1 MAAIGKIRQHYGI
14 LVIIIGLALLA
25 FVLGDLFKS
34 TNKRRQ
40 TDVAVVNG
48 EKITYQSFT
57 NRAEQNIQYQKRM
70 YGNLSN
76 DQAFSVRQQT
86 LDQMIREII
95 MEDQYKALGLGVS
108 KDELTDN
115 FIGEKPNQYVLNSFK
130 DKDGNFDRDALIT
143 YINDVENGT
152 YGPETREQW
161 SNFVNAIEEDVMNT
175 KYESLLKHAF
185 YLPKKLADR
194 YNDNKNLKRNAEVYA
209 VRYTSIPDSTVVVT
223 DQDNKKYYDTYK
235 TKYPTDA
242 MRGIDYVVFDV
253 KPSEADRASA
263 KTFVENRK
271 ADFAKVENV
280 AGYVANNSD
289 SMIDEEWHKTTDYNA
304 DLEKAIVDH
313 EVGFVYGP
321 YEENEAFNIARIM
334 GKEMRNDTLWA
345 QVAVV
350 SRDITVSTVTD
361 QAIFA
366 EVNKFVTE
374 NKTQEQFNAAIEAQG
389 LNKRTFQSIRE
400 NTNRIA
406 GISNPREI
414 VRWAFNSDTKIGD
427 MSKVF
432 ELENMYVVAV
442 LTKIVPEG
450 YIPYE
455 DLIERNA
462 VQIRKAKKGEMIAEK
477 AKAYGNDYDKMIKEL
492 NGEKTTV
499 ENVTMEGRGFGSF
512 GVEEKMG
519 GTTLG
524 MPIGVYSAPIEGGN
538 AFAIVMATTSTEA
551 GATDFEAIRKE
562 YVSKFNNAILN
573 GSHYSAILDNA
584 KVKNNGILFF

>member
-14 LVIIIGLALLA
+14 LVIIIGVALLA

-34 TNKRRQ
+34 TSKRRQ

-48 EKITYQSFT
+48 DKITYQDYT
-57 NRAEQNIQYQKRM
+57 NKAEQNLQYQKRM
-70 YGNLSN
+70 YGTLTN
-76 DQAFSVRQQT
+76 DQTFNIRQQT

-95 MEDQYKALGLGVS
+95 MDDQYKALGLGVS

-115 FIGEKPNQYVLNSFK
+115 FIGEKPNQYVASNFQ
-130 DKDGNFDRDALIT
+130 KDGQFDREGLIT
-143 YINDVENGT
+143 YINDVESGA
-152 YGPETREQW
+152 YGAEARMQW
-161 SNFVNAIEEDVMNT
+161 NSFVDAIEDDIMNS

-185 YLPKKLADR
+185 YMPKKLADR
-194 YNDNKNLKRNAEVYA
+194 YNDNKNLKRTAEVYL
-209 VRYTSIPDSTVVVT
+209 VRYNTIADSTIVVT
-223 DQDNKKYYDTYK
+223 DQDKKAYYEQYK

-242 MRGIDYVVFDV
+242 TRGIDYVVFDV
-253 KPSEADRASA
+253 KPSEADRDNA
-263 KTFVENRK
+263 KSFVEKRK
-271 ADFAKVENV
+271 DEFATVDNV
-280 AGYVANNSD
+280 ANYVTNNSD
-289 SMIDEEWHKTTDYNA
+289 GMYDEAWHKTTDFNA
-304 DLEKAIVDH
+304 DLEQAIANNN
-313 EVGFVYGP
+313 VGFVYGP
-321 YEENEAFNIARIM
+321 YEDNEAFNIARIM

-350 SRDITVSTVTD
+350 SRDITVSTATD

-374 NKTQEQFNAAIEAQG
+374 NKTEEQFNAAIEAQG
-389 LNKRTFQSIRE
+389 LNKRTYQTIRQ

-414 VRWAFNSDTKIGD
+414 VRWAFDSNTKIGD

-455 DLIERNA
+455 DLMERNA
-462 VQIRKAKKGEMIAEK
+462 TQIKKVKKGEYLAAK
-477 AKAYGNDYDKMIKEL
+477 AKAYGTDYDKMIKEL
-492 NGEKTTV
+492 NGELTNV
-499 ENVTMEGRGFGSF
+499 ENITMEGRGYGSL
-512 GVEEKMG
+512 GVEEKIG
-519 GTTLG
+519 GVTLA
-524 MPIGVYSAPIEGGN
+524 MPLGVYTDPIEGGN
-538 AFAIVMATTSTEA
+538 AIAIVKATTELPA
-551 GATDFEAIRKE
+551 GATDYDAIRRE

-573 GSHYSAILDNA
+573 GSHYSAMLDNA
-584 KVKNNGILFF
+584 NVKNNGVLFF

>member
-48 EKITYQSFT
+48 EKITYQDYA
-57 NRAEQNIQYQKRM
+57 NKAEQNLQYQKRM
-70 YGNLSN
+70 YGNLTN
-76 DQAFSVRQQT
+76 DQTFNIRQQT

-95 MEDQYKALGLGVS
+95 MKDQYKALGIGVS

-115 FIGEKPNQYVLNSFK
+115 FIGEKPNQYVADNFK
-130 DKDGNFDRDALIT
+130 DQNGKFDRDGLIN
-143 YINDVENGT
+143 YINDVESGR
-152 YGPETREQW
+152 YGAEVREQW
-161 SNFVNAIEEDVMNT
+161 DNFVDAIEEDVLNK
-175 KYESLLKHAF
+175 KYESLLKHGF

-194 YNDNKNLKRNAEVYA
+194 YNDNKNIKRNADVYA
-209 VRYTSIPDSTVVVT
+209 VRYISIPDSTVVVT
-223 DQDNKKYYDTYK
+223 EQDNKKYYETYK

-253 KPSEADRASA
+253 KPSEADRDYA
-263 KTFVENRK
+263 KAYVADRIN
-271 ADFAKVENV
+271 DFAQIDNV
-280 AGYVANNSD
+280 ASFITNNSD
-289 SMIDEEWHKTTDYNA
+289 TPYDEEWHKTTDFPA
-304 DLEKAIVDH
+304 DLEKAIDEN
-313 EVGFVYGP
+313 EVGYVYGP
-321 YEENEAFNIARIM
+321 YEADEAFKIARIM
-334 GKEMRNDTLWA
+334 GKELRNDTLWA

-350 SRDITVSTVTD
+350 TRDITVSTATD

-389 LNKRTFQSIRE
+389 LNKRTYQNIRQ
-400 NTNRIA
+400 NTNRIT

-414 VRWAFNSDTKIGD
+414 VRWAFDNDTKIGD

-477 AKAYGNDYDKMIKEL
+477 AKAYGTDYDKMIKEL
-492 NGEKTTV
+492 NGELTAV

-512 GVEEKMG
+512 GVEEKIGGYTMG
-519 GTTLG
+519 
-524 MPIGVYSAPIEGGN
+524 MKEGVYSTPLEGGN
-538 AFAIVMATTSTEA
+538 AFAIVKVKSTLPA
-551 GATDFEAIRKE
+551 GATDYDAIRRE
-562 YVSKFNNAILN
+562 YVSRFNNAILN
-573 GSHYSAILDNA
+573 GSHYSAMLDNA
-584 KVKNNGILFF
+584 KVKNNGVLFY

>member
-34 TNKRRQ
+34 SGRGRQ
-40 TDVAVVNG
+40 TNVAVVNG
-48 EKITYQSFT
+48 EKITYQDYA
-57 NRAEQNIQYQKRM
+57 NKAEQNLQYQKRM
-70 YGNLSN
+70 YGTLTN
-76 DQAFSVRQQT
+76 DQTFNIRQQT

-95 MEDQYKALGLGVS
+95 MEDQYKALGIGVS

-115 FIGEKPNQYVLNSFK
+115 FIGENPNQYVLNSFK
-130 DKDGNFDRDALIT
+130 DQNGNFDRDGLIS
-143 YINDVENGT
+143 YINDVESGK
-152 YGPETREQW
+152 YGEEVRDQW
-161 SNFVNAIEEDVMNT
+161 ENFVNAIEEDVLNS
-175 KYESLLKHAF
+175 KYESLLKHGF
-185 YLPKKLADR
+185 YLPKKLANR

-209 VRYTSIPDSTVVVT
+209 VRYTTVADSLMIVT
-223 DQDNKKYYDTYK
+223 EQDKKEYYETYK

-242 MRGIDYVVFDV
+242 TRGIDYVVFDI
-253 KPSEADRASA
+253 KPSAAD
-263 KTFVENRK
+263 K
-271 ADFAKVENV
+271 DFAKDFVAKRINELALVDNV
-280 AGYVANNSD
+280 ANYVANNSD
-289 SMIDEEWHKTTDYNA
+289 APYDETWHQTTDFPA
-304 DLEKAIVDH
+304 ELEKAIENN

-321 YEENEAFNIARIM
+321 YEAGEAYNIARIM
-334 GKEMRNDTLWA
+334 GKENRNDTLWA

-350 SRDITVSTVTD
+350 TRDINVSTATD

-374 NKTQEQFNAAIEAQG
+374 NKTAEQFNAAIEAQG
-389 LNKRTFQSIRE
+389 LNKRTYQTIRK

-414 VRWAFNSDTKIGD
+414 VRWAFSDDVKIGD

-455 DLIERNA
+455 DLIERNS
-462 VQIRKAKKGEMIAEK
+462 VQITKMKKGEYL
-477 AKAYGNDYDKMIKEL
+477 AKEAKKYGTDYDAMIKAL
-492 NGEKTTV
+492 NGEMTTV
-499 ENVTMEGRGFGSF
+499 ENVTMEGRGYGSF
-512 GVEEKMG
+512 GVEEKIG
-519 GTTLG
+519 GTTMG
-524 MPIGVYSAPIEGGN
+524 MKEGVYSEPIEGGN
-538 AFAIVMATTSTEA
+538 AMAIVKVIGTIPA
-551 GATDFEAIRKE
+551 GETDFDALRRE

-573 GSHYSAILDNA
+573 GSHYSAMLDNA
-584 KVKNNGILFF
+584 KVENNGILFF

>member
-14 LVIIIGLALLA
+14 LVIIIGVALLA

-34 TNKRRQ
+34 TSKRRQ

-48 EKITYQSFT
+48 DKITYQDYT
-57 NRAEQNIQYQKRM
+57 NKAEQNLQYQKRM
-70 YGNLSN
+70 YGTLTN
-76 DQAFSVRQQT
+76 DQTFNIRQQT

-95 MEDQYKALGLGVS
+95 MDDQYKALGLGVS

-115 FIGEKPNQYVLNSFK
+115 FIGEKPNQYVASNFQ
-130 DKDGNFDRDALIT
+130 KDGQFDREGLIT
-143 YINDVENGT
+143 YINDVESGAYGAEARMQWNG
-152 YGPETREQW
+152 
-161 SNFVNAIEEDVMNT
+161 FVDAIEADIMNS

-185 YLPKKLADR
+185 YMPKKLADR
-194 YNDNKNLKRNAEVYA
+194 YNDNKNLKRTAEVYL
-209 VRYTSIPDSTVVVT
+209 VRYNTIADSTIVVT
-223 DQDNKKYYDTYK
+223 DQDKKAYYEQYK

-242 MRGIDYVVFDV
+242 TRGIDYVVFDV
-253 KPSEADRASA
+253 KPSEADRDNA
-263 KTFVENRK
+263 KSFVEKRK
-271 ADFAKVENV
+271 DEFATVDNV
-280 AGYVANNSD
+280 ANYVTNNSD
-289 SMIDEEWHKTTDYNA
+289 GMYDEAWHKTIDFNA
-304 DLEKAIVDH
+304 DLEQAIANNN
-313 EVGFVYGP
+313 VGFVYGP
-321 YEENEAFNIARIM
+321 YEDNEAFNIARIM

-350 SRDITVSTVTD
+350 SRDITVSTATD

-374 NKTQEQFNAAIEAQG
+374 NKTEEQFNAAIEAQG
-389 LNKRTFQSIRE
+389 LNKRTYQTIRQ

-414 VRWAFNSDTKIGD
+414 VRWAFDSNTKIGD

-455 DLIERNA
+455 DLMERNA
-462 VQIRKAKKGEMIAEK
+462 TQIKKVKKGEYLAAK
-477 AKAYGNDYDKMIKEL
+477 AKAYGTDYDKMIKEL
-492 NGEKTTV
+492 NGELTNV
-499 ENVTMEGRGFGSF
+499 ENITMEGRGYGSL
-512 GVEEKMG
+512 GVEEKIG
-519 GTTLG
+519 GVTLA
-524 MPIGVYSAPIEGGN
+524 MPLGVYTDPIEGGN
-538 AFAIVMATTSTEA
+538 AIAIVKATTELPA
-551 GATDFEAIRKE
+551 GATDYDAIRRE

-573 GSHYSAILDNA
+573 GSHYSAMLDNA
-584 KVKNNGILFF
+584 NVKNNGILFF

>member
-40 TDVAVVNG
+40 TEVAIVNG
-48 EKITYQSFT
+48 EKITYQAYA
-57 NRAEQNIQYQKRM
+57 NKADQNLQYQKRM
-70 YGNLSN
+70 YGTLTN
-76 DQAFSVRQQT
+76 DQTFSIRQQT

-95 MEDQYKALGLGVS
+95 MDDQYKAIGIGVS

-115 FIGEKPNQYVLNSFK
+115 FVGENPNQYVANSFK
-130 DKDGNFDRDALIT
+130 DANGNFDRASLIN
-143 YINDVENGT
+143 YINDVESGA
-152 YGPETREQW
+152 YGYDVQVEW
-161 SNFVNAIEEDVMNT
+161 DNFVDAIEADILNT
-175 KYESLLKHAF
+175 KYENLLKHSF

-194 YNDNKNLKRNAEVYA
+194 YNDNKNLKRTAEVYA
-209 VRYTSIPDSTVVVT
+209 VRYTTIPDSTVVVT

-242 MRGIDYVVFDV
+242 TRGIDYVVFDI
-253 KPSEADRASA
+253 KPSAADKAFA
-263 KTFVENRK
+263 KDFVETRMQ
-271 ADFAKVENV
+271 AFAETDNV
-280 AGYVANNSD
+280 ANYIVNNSD
-289 SMIDEEWHKTTDYNA
+289 AQYDTTWHKTTDFTAELEQAIA
-304 DLEKAIVDH
+304 DNN
-313 EVGFVYGP
+313 VGYVYGP
-321 YEENEAFNIARIM
+321 YEENEAYNIARIM

-350 SRDITVSTVTD
+350 TRDITVSTVTD
-361 QAIFA
+361 QTIFA

-374 NKTQEQFNAAIEAQG
+374 NRTAEQFNAAIERDG
-389 LNKRTFQSIRE
+389 LNKRTFQTIRE

-414 VRWAFNSDTKIGD
+414 VRWAFSDDVKVGD

-462 VQIRKAKKGEMIAEK
+462 IQIKKAKKGEMIAEK
-477 AKAYGNDYDKMIKEL
+477 AKAYGTDYDKMIENL
-492 NGEKTTV
+492 NGEKTDV
-499 ENVTMEGRGFGSF
+499 ENITMEGRGFGSF
-512 GVEEKMG
+512 GVEEKIG
-519 GTTLG
+519 GTTMG
-524 MPIGVYSAPIEGGN
+524 MKEGVYSKPIEGGN
-538 AFAIVMATTSTEA
+538 AYAIVKVTGTTPA
-551 GATDFEAIRKE
+551 GDTDYDALRKE

>member
-48 EKITYQSFT
+48 EKITYQDFT

-130 DKDGNFDRDALIT
+130 DKDGNFDRDALIS

-161 SNFVNAIEEDVMNT
+161 NNFVNAIEEDVMNT

-271 ADFAKVENV
+271 ADFAQVENV

-414 VRWAFNSDTKIGD
+414 VRWAFNDNTKIGD

-477 AKAYGNDYDKMIKEL
+477 AKAYGNNYDKMIKEL

-499 ENVTMEGRGFGSF
+499 ENITMEGRGFGSF
-512 GVEEKMG
+512 GVEEKIG
-519 GTTLG
+519 GTTMG

-551 GATDFEAIRKE
+551 GATDFDAIRKE

-573 GSHYSAILDNA
+573 GSHYSAMLDNA
-584 KVKNNGILFF
+584 KVKNNGVMFF

>member
-48 EKITYQSFT
+48 EKITYQNFT

-130 DKDGNFDRDALIT
+130 DQDGNFDRDALIS

-161 SNFVNAIEEDVMNT
+161 NNFVNAIEEDVMNT

-209 VRYTSIPDSTVVVT
+209 VRYTTIPDSTVVVT

-271 ADFAKVENV
+271 ADFAQVENV

-350 SRDITVSTVTD
+350 SRDITVSTATD

-414 VRWAFNSDTKIGD
+414 VRWAFNDNTKIGD

-477 AKAYGNDYDKMIKEL
+477 AKAYGNNYDMMIKEL

-499 ENVTMEGRGFGSF
+499 ENITMEGRGFGSF
-512 GVEEKMG
+512 GVEEKIG
-519 GTTLG
+519 GTTMG

-551 GATDFEAIRKE
+551 GATDFDAIRKE

-573 GSHYSAILDNA
+573 GSHYSAMLDNA
-584 KVKNNGILFF
+584 KVKNNGVMFF

>member
-14 LVIIIGLALLA
+14 LVIIIGVALLA

-34 TNKRRQ
+34 TSKRRQ

-48 EKITYQSFT
+48 DKITYQDYT
-57 NRAEQNIQYQKRM
+57 NKAEQNLQYQKRM
-70 YGNLSN
+70 YGTLTN
-76 DQAFSVRQQT
+76 DQTFNIRQQT

-95 MEDQYKALGLGVS
+95 MDDQYKALGLGVS

-115 FIGEKPNQYVLNSFK
+115 FIGEKPNQYVASNFQ
-130 DKDGNFDRDALIT
+130 KDGQFDREGLIT
-143 YINDVENGT
+143 YINDVESGA
-152 YGPETREQW
+152 YGAEARMQW
-161 SNFVNAIEEDVMNT
+161 DSFVDAIEADIMNS

-185 YLPKKLADR
+185 YMPKKLADR
-194 YNDNKNLKRNAEVYA
+194 YNDNKNLKRTAEVYL
-209 VRYTSIPDSTVVVT
+209 VRYNTIADSTIVVT
-223 DQDNKKYYDTYK
+223 DQDKKAYYEQYK

-242 MRGIDYVVFDV
+242 TRGIDYVVFDV
-253 KPSEADRASA
+253 KPSEADRDNA
-263 KTFVENRK
+263 KSFVEKRK
-271 ADFAKVENV
+271 DEFATVDNV
-280 AGYVANNSD
+280 ANYVTNNSD
-289 SMIDEEWHKTTDYNA
+289 GMYDEAWHKTTDFNA
-304 DLEKAIVDH
+304 DLEQAIANNN
-313 EVGFVYGP
+313 VGFVYGP
-321 YEENEAFNIARIM
+321 YEDNEAFNIARIM

-350 SRDITVSTVTD
+350 SRDITVSTATD

-374 NKTQEQFNAAIEAQG
+374 NKTEEQFNAAIEAQG
-389 LNKRTFQSIRE
+389 LNKRTYQTIRQ

-414 VRWAFNSDTKIGD
+414 VRWAFDSNTKIGD

-455 DLIERNA
+455 DLMERNA
-462 VQIRKAKKGEMIAEK
+462 TQIKKVKKGEYLAAK
-477 AKAYGNDYDKMIKEL
+477 AKAYGTDYDKMIKEL
-492 NGEKTTV
+492 NGELTNV
-499 ENVTMEGRGFGSF
+499 ENITMEGRGYGSL
-512 GVEEKMG
+512 GVEEKIG
-519 GTTLG
+519 GVTLA
-524 MPIGVYSAPIEGGN
+524 MPLGVYTDPIEGGN
-538 AFAIVMATTSTEA
+538 AIAIVKATTELPA
-551 GATDFEAIRKE
+551 GATDYDAIRRE

-573 GSHYSAILDNA
+573 GSHYSAMLDNA
-584 KVKNNGILFF
+584 NVKNNGILFF

>member
-48 EKITYQSFT
+48 EKITYQDFT

-130 DKDGNFDRDALIT
+130 DKDGNFDRDALIS

-161 SNFVNAIEEDVMNT
+161 NNFVNAIEEDVMNT

-271 ADFAKVENV
+271 ADFAQVENV

-304 DLEKAIVDH
+304 DLEKAIVDN

-321 YEENEAFNIARIM
+321 YEENDAFNIARIM

-477 AKAYGNDYDKMIKEL
+477 AKAYGNNYDKMIKEL

-499 ENVTMEGRGFGSF
+499 ENITMEGRGFGSF

-519 GTTLG
+519 GTTMG

-551 GATDFEAIRKE
+551 GATDFDAIRKE

-573 GSHYSAILDNA
+573 GSHYSAMLDNA
-584 KVKNNGILFF
+584 KVKNNGVMFF

>member
-48 EKITYQSFT
+48 EKITYQDFT

-130 DKDGNFDRDALIT
+130 DKDGNFDRDALIS

-161 SNFVNAIEEDVMNT
+161 NNFVNAIEEDVMNT

-209 VRYTSIPDSTVVVT
+209 VRYTTIPDSTVVVT

-271 ADFAKVENV
+271 ADFAQVENV

-414 VRWAFNSDTKIGD
+414 VRWAFNDNTKIGD

-477 AKAYGNDYDKMIKEL
+477 AKAYGNNYDKMIKEL

-499 ENVTMEGRGFGSF
+499 ENITMEGRGFGSF

-519 GTTLG
+519 GTTMG

-551 GATDFEAIRKE
+551 GATDFDAIRKE

-573 GSHYSAILDNA
+573 GSHYSAMLDNA
-584 KVKNNGILFF
+584 KVKNNGVMFF

>member
-34 TNKRRQ
+34 TSKRRQ

-48 EKITYQSFT
+48 DKITYQDYT
-57 NRAEQNIQYQKRM
+57 NRAEQNLQYQKRM
-70 YGNLSN
+70 YGTLTNE
-76 DQAFSVRQQT
+76 QTFSIRQQT

-115 FIGEKPNQYVLNSFK
+115 FIGENPNQYVAGNFQ
-130 DKDGNFDRDALIT
+130 KDGQFDREGLIA
-143 YINDVENGT
+143 YINEVESGT
-152 YGPETREQW
+152 YGEEARMQW
-161 SNFVNAIEEDVMNT
+161 NSFVDAIDAEIMNS
-175 KYESLLKHAF
+175 KYESLLKHGF

-194 YNDNKNLKRNAEVYA
+194 YNDNKNLKRTAEVYL
-209 VRYTSIPDSTVVVT
+209 VRYNTIADSTIVVT

-235 TKYPTDA
+235 TKYPTEA
-242 MRGIDYVVFDV
+242 TRGIDYVVFDV
-253 KPSEADRASA
+253 KPSEADRANA
-263 KTFVENRK
+263 KSFVENRK
-271 ADFAKVENV
+271 DELAKVENV
-280 AGYVANNSD
+280 ANYVTNNSD
-289 SMIDEEWHKTTDYNA
+289 GMYDEAWHKTTDFNA
-304 DLEKAIVDH
+304 DLEQAIANNN
-313 EVGFVYGP
+313 VGFVYGP
-321 YEENEAFNIARIM
+321 YEDNEAFNIARIM

-350 SRDITVSTVTD
+350 SRDITVSTATD

-374 NKTQEQFNAAIEAQG
+374 NKTQEQFNAAIETQG
-389 LNKRTFQSIRE
+389 LNKRTYQTIRQ

-414 VRWAFNSDTKIGD
+414 VRWAFDSNTKIGD

-462 VQIRKAKKGEMIAEK
+462 TQIKKVKKGEYLAEK
-477 AKAYGNDYDKMIKEL
+477 AKAYGTDYDKMIKDLKGEL
-492 NGEKTTV
+492 TTV
-499 ENVTMEGRGFGSF
+499 ENITMEGRGYGSL
-512 GVEEKMG
+512 GVEEKIG
-519 GTTLG
+519 GVTMAMPLG
-524 MPIGVYSAPIEGGN
+524 VFTDPIEGGN
-538 AFAIVMATTSTEA
+538 ALAIVKAVTTIPA
-551 GATDFEAIRKE
+551 GATDFDALYKE
-562 YVSKFNNAILN
+562 YVSRFNNAILN
-573 GSHYSAILDNA
+573 GSHYAAMLDNA
-584 KVKNNGILFF
+584 KIKNNGILFF

>member
-48 EKITYQSFT
+48 EKITYQDFT

-130 DKDGNFDRDALIT
+130 DKDGNFDRDALIS

-161 SNFVNAIEEDVMNT
+161 NNFVNAIEEDVMNT

-271 ADFAKVENV
+271 ADFAQVENV

-304 DLEKAIVDH
+304 DLEKAIIDH

-414 VRWAFNSDTKIGD
+414 VRWAFNDNTKIGD

-477 AKAYGNDYDKMIKEL
+477 AKAYGNNYDKMIKEL

-499 ENVTMEGRGFGSF
+499 ENITMEGRGFGSF
-512 GVEEKMG
+512 GVEEKIG
-519 GTTLG
+519 GTTMG

-551 GATDFEAIRKE
+551 GATDFDAIRKE

-573 GSHYSAILDNA
+573 GSHYSAMLDNA
-584 KVKNNGILFF
+584 KVKNNGVMFF

>member
-1 MAAIGKIRQHYGI
+1 
-14 LVIIIGLALLA
+14 
-25 FVLGDLFKS
+25 
-34 TNKRRQ
+34 
-40 TDVAVVNG
+40 VAVVNG
-48 EKITYQSFT
+48 EKITYQAFA
-57 NRAEQNIQYQKRM
+57 NKAEQNLQYQKRM
-70 YGNLSN
+70 YGNLTN
-76 DQAFSVRQQT
+76 DQTFSIRQQT

-95 MEDQYKALGLGVS
+95 MNDQYEALGIGVS

-115 FIGEKPNQYVLNSFK
+115 FIGENPNQYVLNSFK
-130 DKDGNFDRDALIT
+130 DQNGNFDRDGLIN
-143 YINDVENGT
+143 YINDVENGK
-152 YGPETREQW
+152 YGYDIQVEW
-161 SNFVNAIEEDVMNT
+161 DNFVDAIGADILNT
-175 KYESLLKHAF
+175 KYENLLKHSF

-209 VRYTSIPDSTVVVT
+209 VRYVSIPDSTVVVT

-242 MRGIDYVVFDV
+242 TRGIDYVVFEI
-253 KPSEADRASA
+253 KPSEADRNAA
-263 KTFVENRK
+263 KTFVETRK
-271 ADFAKVENV
+271 QDLANATNV
-280 AGYVANNSD
+280 ANYVANQSD
-289 SMIDEEWHKTTDYNA
+289 AQYDSAWYKTTDFPAELEQAIA
-304 DLEKAIVDH
+304 DNN
-313 EVGFVYGP
+313 VGFVYGP
-321 YEENEAFNIARIM
+321 YENDETFNIARIM

-350 SRDITVSTVTD
+350 TRDITVSTVTD

-374 NKTQEQFNAAIEAQG
+374 NKTQDEFNAAVEAQG
-389 LNKRTFQSIRE
+389 LNKRTFQTIRE

-414 VRWAFNSDTKIGD
+414 VRWAFDENTKIGD

-462 VQIRKAKKGEMIAEK
+462 VQIRKAKKGEMIAAK
-477 AKAYGNDYDKMIKEL
+477 AKAYGTDYDKMVKEL
-492 NGEKTTV
+492 GGEKTSV
-499 ENVTMEGRGFGSF
+499 ENITMEGRGYGSF
-512 GVEEKMG
+512 GVEEKIG
-519 GTTLG
+519 GTTMG
-524 MPIGVYSAPIEGGN
+524 MKEGVYSAPIEGGN
-538 AFAIVMATTSTEA
+538 AFAIVKVTSTTPA
-551 GATDFEAIRKE
+551 GAADYEALRKE
-562 YVSKFNNAILN
+562 HVSRFNNAILN
-573 GSHYSAILDNA
+573 GSHYSAMLDNA